1 MAFGAHKNRYHST
14 LKTSPLIC
22 IRESYH
28 PPLFPISP
36 AAGRGEPT
44 SFYSF
49 RIQWVGDDVSDA
61 TGRGGVMGDHIALSC
76 AATEKPLDRF
86 HGGLTISD
94 RDATNEISVEGRE
107 DAGGRE

>member
-1 MAFGAHKNRYHST
+1 
-14 LKTSPLIC
+14 
-22 IRESYH
+22 
-28 PPLFPISP
+28 
-36 AAGRGEPT
+36 
-44 SFYSF
+44 
-49 RIQWVGDDVSDA
+49 VSDA